1 MGSQFAALGMHF
13 TDLPVMTLPIPCCES
28 RKKSRHPFFLQPR
41 QGRALGWHGR
51 DVPAGREHSG
61 GSQQLLEQAMSH
73 PLHLARANIT
83 TTLLGSREDSC
94 FIPNYLLKR
103 CSVQKKK
110 NNLGFAEMKF
120 AFIACYG
127 FCS

>member
-1 MGSQFAALGMHF
+1 MDF

-51 DVPAGREHSG
+51 DVPASREQSG
-61 GSQQLLEQAMSH
+61 GSQQLLEQPVSH

-83 TTLLGSREDSC
+83 PTLLGSREKSC

-110 NNLGFAEMKF
+110 KTNKNNLGQGFAEMKF
-120 AFIACYG
+120 AFIARYG